1 MGSGSP
7 PTALLHRAEQR
18 YSALDGCESTAER
31 ADHRR
36 WSSRRHERAPARGA
50 PGRCAPVVGRA
61 RPARVA
67 VLPSGRRAAATAGG
81 RGRHHGLPRDGRPPG
96 AGVHPG
102 RDHPKPPC
110 AAPARRGRP
119 ARARHAGDRRV
130 PSRHRRRLLRHDRLG
145 PRRDAPRGGHRRV
158 RLLRADDHVD
168 HAVLPRPPA
177 RPDAMSRCCIVPPT
191 MLDRIARHGTKAQ
204 RDRALGAI
212 ALDATIR
219 QARVQNQLLRGVRGH
234 REGPDALA
242 ALENQGANREI
253 RDAQGAEQVMRGPIV
268 RTEGQPPTGDAAAD
282 EAYDG
287 LGATYD
293 FWEQA
298 YDRNSIDDADM
309 PLRGVVHYGQD
320 YDNAFWDGRRMIFGD
335 GDGELFVR
343 FTRSLDVIGHELGHG
358 VIEDEAA
365 LAYQGQSGALNE
377 SLADVFGSLVKQFTL
392 GQEAAAADWLIG
404 ADLRGPQFHGDALRN
419 MRAPGTAYDDP
430 VLGKDPQP
438 DSMDGYVQTTD
449 DNGGV
454 HLNSG
459 IPNKAFTGLAVALG
473 GNAWDRAGAIWYD
486 ALRDPRLR
494 ANATF
499 AQFAAITRDVGATRF
514 GVGDEV
520 AAAW

>member
-1 MGSGSP
+1 M
-7 PTALLHRAEQR
+7 
-18 YSALDGCESTAER
+18 
-31 ADHRR
+31 
-36 WSSRRHERAPARGA
+36 SRF
-50 PGRCAPVVGRA
+50 
-61 RPARVA
+61 
-67 VLPSGRRAAATAGG
+67 VLPPYLVESIVRNGSERQRAAA
-81 RGRHHGLPRDGRPPG
+81 
-96 AGVHPG
+96 
-102 RDHPKPPC
+102 
-110 AAPARRGRP
+110 
-119 ARARHAGDRRV
+119 
-130 PSRHRRRLLRHDRLG
+130 LRTL
-145 PRRDAPRGGHRRV
+145 
-158 RLLRADDHVD
+158 
-168 HAVLPRPPA
+168 
-177 RPDAMSRCCIVPPT
+177 SI
-191 MLDRIARHGTKAQ
+191 
-204 RDRALGAI
+204 
-212 ALDATIR
+212 DATVR
-219 QARVQNQLLRGVRGH
+219 QARAVNAAQSGP
-234 REGPDALA
+234 REGADALA
-242 ALENQGANREI
+242 ALAPVSPDRTI
-253 RDAQGAEQVMRGPIV
+253 SDAARGTTVTGLRTLRAEGD
-268 RTEGQPPTGDAAAD
+268 PPTGDAAAD

-287 LGATYD
+287 LGSTFA
-293 FWEQA
+293 FWRDA
-298 YDRNSIDDADM
+298 YGRRSIDDADM

-459 IPNKAFTGLAVALG
+459 IPNKAFATLALDLG
-473 GNAWDRAGAIWYD
+473 GHAWERAGAIWYG
-486 ALRDPRLR
+486 ALRDSRLG

-499 AQFAAITRDVGATRF
+499 AQFATITRDVAATGFGA
-514 GVGDEV
+514 GDAV
-520 AAAW
+520 AAAWDAVGITA